1 MLWSRCWSRPRTA
14 RQVEPAGCGGH
25 CLGLGFRVLPGRSD
39 AHQYGTVGCVLS
51 DGRFAVFGGVDDNG
65 FASWSCAALNIDAD
79 GARWSPFL
87 PMHEPRLVCACAA
100 IGGGPIIVAGSGV

>member
-1 MLWSRCWSRPRTA
+1 MEYHSRM
-14 RQVEPAGCGGH
+14 QVLEPPPHGSPSGASWQW
-25 CLGLGFRVLPGRSD
+25 RALPGRSD
-39 AHQYGTVGCVLS
+39 ARQYGTVGCVLS

-100 IGGGPIIVAGSGV
+100 IGGGVIVAGSGV